1 MKHKKLKVVIEMT
14 ALEKQFTEILIQ
26 NCEEA
31 QKACAYR
38 GIRFMQTVQKFGGV
52 KTAKE
57 IIRKGRV
64 SDEFE
69 TLEKAGLIKL
79 TMEALVVDRRFA
91 ELFTDDEVNSCYETL
106 CEYGYYSI

>member
-1 MKHKKLKVVIEMT
+1 MNT
-14 ALEKQFTEILIQ
+14 LEKQFTELLIK

-38 GIRFMQTVQKFGGV
+38 GIRFIQTIQKFGGV

-57 IIRKGRV
+57 IIRKGRL

-69 TLEKAGLIKL
+69 VLEKAGLIKL
-79 TMEALVVDRRFA
+79 TMEALVVDRRFS
-91 ELFTDDEVNSCYETL
+91 ELFSVTL
-106 CEYGYYSI
+106 RRSFSLIAVKK

>member
-1 MKHKKLKVVIEMT
+1 MNT
-14 ALEKQFTEILIQ
+14 LEKQFTELLIK

-38 GIRFMQTVQKFGGV
+38 GIRFIQTIQKFGGV

-57 IIRKGRV
+57 IIRKGRL

-69 TLEKAGLIKL
+69 VLEKAGLIKL
-79 TMEALVVDRRFA
+79 TMEALVVDRRFS
-91 ELFTDDEVNSCYETL
+91 ELFSDDELNSCYEVL
-106 CEYGYYSI
+106 CEYGYYAI

>member
-1 MKHKKLKVVIEMT
+1 MNT
-14 ALEKQFTEILIQ
+14 LEKQFTELLIK

-38 GIRFMQTVQKFGGV
+38 GIRFIQTIQKFGGV

-57 IIRKGRV
+57 IIRKGRL

-69 TLEKAGLIKL
+69 VLEKAGLIKL
-79 TMEALVVDRRFA
+79 TMEALVVDRRFS
-91 ELFTDDEVNSCYETL
+91 ELFSDD
-106 CEYGYYSI
+106 

>member
-1 MKHKKLKVVIEMT
+1 MT
-14 ALEKQFTEILIQ
+14 TLEKQFTEALIK

-31 QKACAYR
+31 QNASSYR

-57 IIRKGRV
+57 IIRKGRL

-69 TLEKAGLIKL
+69 ILVNAGLIKL

-91 ELFTDDEVNSCYETL
+91 ELFTDEEVNSCYEVL

>member
-1 MKHKKLKVVIEMT
+1 MT
-14 ALEKQFTEILIQ
+14 TLEKQFTQTLIK

-31 QKACAYR
+31 QKTSAYR
-38 GIRFMQTVQKFGGV
+38 GIRFIQTIQKFGGV

-57 IIRKGRV
+57 IMRKGRL

-69 TLEKAGLIKL
+69 VLQKAGLIQL

-91 ELFTDDEVNSCYETL
+91 ELFTDDEVNSCYEVL

>member
-1 MKHKKLKVVIEMT
+1 MNK
-14 ALEKQFTEILIQ
+14 LEKQFTDALIK

-38 GIRFMQTVQKFGGV
+38 GIRFMQTLQKFGGV

-57 IIRKGRV
+57 IIRKGRL

-69 TLEKAGLIKL
+69 ILEKAGLIKL

-91 ELFTDDEVNSCYETL
+91 ELFSDDEVNYCYEVL